1 MVLMH
6 ASAHPALQDNVGNI
20 ALLQRAEAEGLLP
33 KGVGVLA
40 ASAYRELR
48 RVQHKARLDEA
59 PTQVNQSD
67 LDAEKQAILALWHAV
82 FQKVPATQ

>member
-6 ASAHPALQDNVGNI
+6 ARAHPPLLDNVGNI

-33 KGVGVLA
+33 KDVGELA
-40 ASAYRELR
+40 ASAYRALR

-59 PTQVNQSD
+59 PTQVNQSE
-67 LDAEKQAILALWHAV
+67 LEAEKQAILALWHAV
-82 FQKVPATQ
+82 FQKASDNQ